1 MKAKVDKDTCIGSG
15 NCEATCPKIFKVVG
29 GKSTVQMDP
38 VPEGEENCVLEAI
51 DGCPVDA
58 ISEES

>member
-29 GKSTVQMDP
+29 GKSTVQMDT
-38 VPEGEENCVLEAI
+38 VPEEEEDCVRDAEE
-51 DGCPVDA
+51 GCPVGA
-58 ISEES
+58 ISAE

>member
-15 NCEATCPKIFKVVG
+15 NCEAACPKIFKVVD

-38 VPEGEENCVLEAI
+38 VPEEEENCVREAVE
-51 DGCPVDA
+51 GCPSGA
-58 ISEES
+58 ISAQ

>member
-29 GKSTVQMDP
+29 GKSTVQMDT
-38 VPEGEENCVLEAI
+38 VPEEEEDCVRDAVE
-51 DGCPVDA
+51 GCPVGA
-58 ISEES
+58 ISAE

>member
-29 GKSTVQMDP
+29 GKSTVQMDT
-38 VPEGEENCVLEAI
+38 VPEEEEDCVSDAVE
-51 DGCPVDA
+51 GCPVGA
-58 ISEES
+58 ISAE